1 MKSAPSITLTRCS
14 KWNSWNEI
22 QGRCVTAPAIMQM
35 VISSHANY
43 YQTAKRKIKKHCVP
57 VFLNLFF
64 LFFSFFAPHY
74 IFWKKGKKN
83 NPWNQL
89 VREMQRTSICSEPH
103 LNLALLWGQGGNEGE
118 GGVWMFLSEGAFLT
132 VSKIKGLTFLQCSN
146 GGGRVTGSWIRWFTN
161 VPIFS
166 SPRSSAQRLRLL
178 EWCFYAT

>member
-14 KWNSWNEI
+14 NWNSWNEI

-43 YQTAKRKIKKHCVP
+43 YQTAKRKIKKYCVP
-57 VFLNLFF
+57 QSLFF
-64 LFFSFFAPHY
+64 GPHY
-74 IFWKKGKKN
+74 ILLKKGKN
-83 NPWNQL
+83 NPGNQL
-89 VREMQRTSICSEPH
+89 VREMQRVSICLEPH
-103 LNLALLWGQGGNEGE
+103 VNLALLWGQGEGGNEGE
-118 GGVWMFLSEGAFLT
+118 REVWMFLWEGAFLT

-166 SPRSSAQRLRLL
+166 SPRSSA
-178 EWCFYAT
+178 